1 MRKKGFF
8 ALLIVAVAMVYF
20 LWWTKGG
27 KEKVMD
33 TIKVIDVM
41 RVFSSTEHDVTKANL
56 TSLAK
61 GILSFVS
68 QEGRTPTSLKEIRMF
83 YDAFEGIPD
92 AWGTKLRY
100 ERISDEDFRLISA
113 GKDKVFSTSD
123 DIVIKF

>member
-27 KEKVMD
+27 KEKVND
-33 TIKVIDVM
+33 AIKVMDVM
-41 RVFSSTEHDVTKANL
+41 KVFSSTEHDVTKANL

-83 YDAFEGIPD
+83 YDVFEEIPD

-100 ERISDEDFRLISA
+100 ERISDDDFRLISA

>member
-33 TIKVIDVM
+33 AIKVRDVM
-41 RVFSSTEHDVTKANL
+41 KIFSSTEREVTNANM

-61 GILSFVS
+61 EILSFVS
-68 QEGRTPTSLKEIRMF
+68 QEGRTPTSLREFRMF
-83 YDAFEGIPD
+83 YSALEAISD
-92 AWGTKLRY
+92 AWGTTLRY
-100 ERISDEDFRLISA
+100 ERVSDDDFRLISA
-113 GKDKVFSTSD
+113 GKDKAFNTSD
-123 DIVIKF
+123 DVVIKF